1 MWLFSNADLGHGRY
15 AQHIFVLEIKSVN
28 VIARANVNVRK
39 VMHGH
44 TKMTF
49 VLFRF
54 LMYPLQIHTDPHEDL
69 LTLSWPMKYNLIIK
83 SCH

>member
-1 MWLFSNADLGHGRY
+1 MWLFSNADLVNCRY

-44 TKMTF
+44 IKMAF
-49 VLFRF
+49 VLLRF
-54 LMYPLQIHTDPHEDL
+54 YPFQIHRDPHDDL
-69 LTLSWPMKYNLIIK
+69 LTLSWPMKYDLIIK